1 MFRIAIVNSFSW
13 KSETSI
19 DRIKM
24 ATQSVA
30 IFFWRS
36 KHRNGI
42 AMDMRRAKRIG
53 LRVERQP
60 QPDTRIFV
68 ASLAAISGCNAV
80 NAIPDTT
87 LVMLWSIWSGI
98 PQWFPSAVVM

>member
-13 KSETSI
+13 KSESSI

-30 IFFWRS
+30 IFFGVLS
-36 KHRNGI
+36 I
-42 AMDMRRAKRIG
+42 AMDSRRTKKIA
-53 LRVERQP
+53 LQVERQP
-60 QPDTRIFV
+60 QPDARIFV

-80 NAIPDTT
+80 HAIPDTT
-87 LVMLWSIWSGI
+87 LVMLWSIRSGI